1 MIPGCY
7 GEIEASGL
15 FDRIEL
21 FRYDW
26 DQMYGTA
33 NYVDLVRSYSDTA
46 QMAPDRREEFLA
58 ELADFIDAD
67 FGGYVVRPLVITVAF
82 ARKPQDAESAVG
94 SIQRDL
100 R

>member
-1 MIPGCY
+1 M
-7 GEIEASGL
+7 
-15 FDRIEL
+15 
-21 FRYDW
+21 
-26 DQMYGTA
+26 
-33 NYVDLVRSYSDTA
+33 
-46 QMAPDRREEFLA
+46 A